1 MTNRP
6 GDAAYVEQTLSD
18 GAGLLSGGGSSIS
31 NVFSGDAES
40 AVLTFSRVNRRNQTS
55 RASAT
60 FLVSPSGFSRALVL
74 TIGEI
79 VKELYQARRQ
89 RRRDVQPRI
98 SRAGSYVALRA
109 ATNVL
114 LRELNTVLIAEQM
127 GRGAPVIYCDF
138 VDYDEVAHH
147 AGPTRP
153 ESLAALE
160 GLDSVL
166 GRLERVAKHG
176 PNPYE
181 IVVISDHGQSQGATF
196 KQRYGATLEDVARGL
211 MAGSVS
217 SAAHAERVEEWGPI
231 NAMLAEFT
239 SEGGVG
245 SAMARR
251 GLGGHWS
258 VADGAESGDQRNA
271 GVAAGRPDL
280 LVVASGNL
288 AMLYLPRHP
297 GRLSLEQLT
306 ELHPDLV
313 PGLTQHPG
321 IGFVVVETDS
331 RGPVAIGRA
340 GLRVL
345 RERTVEGE
353 DPLAPYGEQTSADLL
368 EHSGRDHVGASSC
381 AACSKKAPMK

>member
-1 MTNRP
+1 M
-6 GDAAYVEQTLSD
+6 
-18 GAGLLSGGGSSIS
+18 
-31 NVFSGDAES
+31 
-40 AVLTFSRVNRRNQTS
+40 
-55 RASAT
+55 
-60 FLVSPSGFSRALVL
+60 
-74 TIGEI
+74 
-79 VKELYQARRQ
+79 
-89 RRRDVQPRI
+89 
-98 SRAGSYVALRA
+98 
-109 ATNVL
+109 
-114 LRELNTVLIAEQM
+114 
-127 GRGAPVIYCDF
+127 
-138 VDYDEVAHH
+138 
-147 AGPTRP
+147 
-153 ESLAALE
+153 
-160 GLDSVL
+160 
-166 GRLERVAKHG
+166 AKHG

-239 SEGGVG
+239 SKGGVG

-251 GLGGHWS
+251 GLRGHWS
-258 VADGAESGDQRNA
+258 VEDEAESGDQRNA

-321 IGFVVVETDS
+321 IGFVVVETDCARPGRHRATQDCAYCGSGQS
-331 RGPVAIGRA
+331 R
-340 GLRVL
+340 
-345 RERTVEGE
+345 GE

-368 EHSGRDHVGASSC
+368 EHSAATTWGTSSC
-381 AACSKKAPMK
+381 AACSKRAPMKWPPSKNWWAATAAPAAPRPAPCCFIPQRGRRRTQS